1 MWKRCWDGCSLSA
14 QSYKNHSG
22 GSRRSADR
30 VTFVCNFMKRYEIAG
45 LAVDMELSG
54 RAELQAE
61 PYRVPANG
69 PADITFTCDARRVLE
84 LNPHMETLDVA
95 GYLGSGTIFARHL
108 LRFQGTY
115 LHASAV
121 LLDGKAYLF
130 SANSGTGKSTHTE
143 KWCRLFGATYLN
155 DDKPALRRVDGTW
168 MAYGTPWSGKH
179 DLSSPTGAPLG
190 GIAFLRRG
198 EENAIRPMTAAE
210 AVPHLVHQSQHRMP
224 KEWMEVQL
232 SLLDLLLREVPVWE
246 LTCRNDDDAAI
257 LSHSVMCKG

>member
-1 MWKRCWDGCSLSA
+1 
-14 QSYKNHSG
+14 
-22 GSRRSADR
+22 
-30 VTFVCNFMKRYEIAG
+30 MKRYEIAG

-61 PYRVPANG
+61 AYRVPANG
-69 PADITFTCDARRVLE
+69 PADITFACDARRVLE
-84 LNPHMETLDVA
+84 LNPHMETLENA
-95 GYLGSGTIFARHL
+95 MYLGSAAMFARYL

-121 LLDGKAYLF
+121 ILDGRAYLF

-155 DDKPALRRVDGTW
+155 DDKPALRLVDDVW

-179 DLSSPTGAPLG
+179 DLSTPTGVPLG

-198 EENAIRPMTAAE
+198 EENSIRPMTSAE
-210 AVPHLVHQSQHRMP
+210 AVPHLVHQSQWRMHRDL
-224 KEWMEVQL
+224 MEVQL
-232 SLLDLLLREVPVWE
+232 TLLDRLMREIPVWE

-257 LSHSVMCKG
+257 LSHSVMTKR